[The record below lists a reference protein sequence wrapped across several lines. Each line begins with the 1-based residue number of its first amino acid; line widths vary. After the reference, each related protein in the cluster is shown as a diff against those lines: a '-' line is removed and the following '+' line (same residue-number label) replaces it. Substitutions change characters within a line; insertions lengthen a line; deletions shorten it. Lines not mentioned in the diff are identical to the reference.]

1 MFELRLGYVREID
14 FKKNS
19 FNVKP
24 ILAFGMRVG
33 DSKSYSGSNNMK
45 KDYLFLDIY
54 STLLYDYKFRNI
66 FGQVNLRETIRY
78 LTGGYS
84 FIDFYL
90 GQNILGDTK
99 QLSYNNYGE
108 ILAGVGFKPS
118 IINFP
123 VLFTEVSNKFY
134 WISDNPKNSFQV
146 KAGFL
151 LTFNL
156 SL

>member
-1 MFELRLGYVREID
+1 MIQHGPAAPCTE
-14 FKKNS
+14 K
-19 FNVKP
+19 
-24 ILAFGMRVG
+24 
-33 DSKSYSGSNNMK
+33 
-45 KDYLFLDIY
+45 
-54 STLLYDYKFRNI
+54 
-66 FGQVNLRETIRY
+66 
-78 LTGGYS
+78 GGYS